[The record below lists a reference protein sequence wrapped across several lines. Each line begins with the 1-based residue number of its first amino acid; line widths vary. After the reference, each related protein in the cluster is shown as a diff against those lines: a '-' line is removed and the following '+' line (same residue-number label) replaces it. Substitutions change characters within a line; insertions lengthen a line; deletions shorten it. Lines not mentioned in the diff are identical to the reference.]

1 MHFLWEDMLGMD
13 RVMQDLT
20 FDAPVIKMAY
30 HPTSVYQNAYSY

>member
-1 MHFLWEDMLGMD
+1 MRDMLGKG

-30 HPTSVYQNAYSY
+30 HSTSVYQNAYDY